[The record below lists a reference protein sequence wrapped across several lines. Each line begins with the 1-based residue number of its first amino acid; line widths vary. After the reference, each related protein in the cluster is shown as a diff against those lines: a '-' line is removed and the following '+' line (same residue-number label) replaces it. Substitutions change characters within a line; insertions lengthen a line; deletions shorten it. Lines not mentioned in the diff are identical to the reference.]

1 MKDTGRPF
9 TLSWIAALIGFGLEL
24 AAVFLGNAANSTT
37 MVCGYLATG
46 MVMVMAFLAMGRT
59 RLEKRRQIEA
69 EQLEEYRRTHGA
81 TELFDDADEAVRLAA
96 RASVQYVKYF
106 VPVTTVIVGA
116 LLIMR
121 TLMRWYAWNRLMIF
135 PLADR
140 PLAMG
145 AISMALFIGAII
157 ASSYFVG
164 VSREHGCRWLRPA
177 GSWMFLA
184 GLIFLAN
191 AGVMACEYFK
201 KWPDVIDLRVARVG
215 IIILLVLGVELLLSV
230 VIEFYRP
237 RIPGEQERPIP
248 ESRLLALFT
257 EPGGVAR
264 NIAASLDYQFGFQ
277 VSEARFYRFLERT
290 IIPAVILLLLLLWAQ
305 TCLVVIKEDEN
316 GLRECFGQV
325 AQEPLVAGVYL
336 KWPTPFERIHRFPVY
351 QVQKIG
357 LGYTDDEDPDTP
369 TNAHR
374 VIIWSLQHRKEE
386 TKYIVASKLAKG
398 SDSTSASEAKAP
410 VSVYSLSADVPLY
423 FRVKNLYQYMYGY
436 QTGFDEQKKLPTY
449 DASRALRDIA
459 SRELVAYLSAVD
471 FFSILTG
478 GREEGAEFLK
488 ERIQQEADR
497 QGLGIEV
504 VFVGLQGIHP
514 PVEVGAKYDQ
524 VAASSEEREE
534 IILKADSYSIQKVL
548 GAQGEQARIVSEAES
563 YRAQQMSEPIA
574 IANRFTKQLL
584 GYRNCPQV
592 FILYSLLDVME
603 NEGNQAR
610 KFVVAANSSRQVY
623 ILDLLD
629 KLTSGLADFPV
640 NGTADQNGENKN
652 N

>member
-37 MVCGYLATG
+37 MACGYLATG
-46 MVMVMAFLAMGRT
+46 MVMVMALFALGRT
-59 RLEKRRQIEA
+59 RLEKRRQIES

-96 RASVQYVKYF
+96 RASEQYVKYF
-106 VPVTTVIVGA
+106 VPTVTVIVGG
-116 LLIMR
+116 LLILR
-121 TLMRWYAWNRLMIF
+121 VWMRWYAWDRLMVF
-135 PLADR
+135 PLAER

-145 AISMALFIGAII
+145 AISMALFIGSII

-177 GSWMFLA
+177 GSWMFFA

-191 AGVMACEYFK
+191 SGVMACEHFQ
-201 KWPDVIDLRVARVG
+201 KWADVIDLRVARVAAV
-215 IIILLVLGVELLLSV
+215 ILLVLGVELLFSV

-237 RIPGEQERPIP
+237 RIPGEQERPIA

-290 IIPAVILLLLLLWAQ
+290 IVPAVLLLLLLLWAQ
-305 TCLVVIKEDEN
+305 TCLVVVKEDEN
-316 GLRECFGQV
+316 GLREHFGKV
-325 AQEPLVAGVYL
+325 AREPLVAGVYF
-336 KWPTPFERIHRFPVY
+336 KWPTPFERIHRFPVH

-357 LGYTDDEDPDTP
+357 LGYTDDEDPQQP

-374 VIIWSLQHRKEE
+374 VIVWSVQHRKEE

-398 SDSTSASEAKAP
+398 TDSGGQNDAKAP

-436 QTGFDEQKKLPTY
+436 QTGFDEVNQRPVY
-449 DASRALRDIA
+449 GASEALRNIA
-459 SRELVAYLSAVD
+459 SRELVDYLSAVD

-478 GREEGAEFLK
+478 GREKGAEFLK
-488 ERIQQEADR
+488 TRIQREADQ

-548 GAQGEQARIVSEAES
+548 RAQGDQARIVGEAES

-610 KFVVAANSSRQVY
+610 KFVVAADTGRQVY

-629 KLTSGLADFPV
+629 KLSSGLLDLPV
-640 NGTADQNGENKN
+640 NGQANQNDENKN